1 MTTRRRKGEETTP
14 ASDTLASSSSKKSGG
29 KSEETNKSATKP
41 STSLL
46 QVRCR
51 GEVAAVEESPATF
64 ADFDAWVRGRFGV
77 GAGDAVKYSNTK
89 TGHELIP
96 NINIF
101 TGNDVSIDVT
111 VLPRPSSSSSSSS
124 AAAAAKREAD
134 EDVFL
139 LLNGALLLT
148 VPSFLVLLT
157 AACCMPGFGKSIDA
171 LLLSAGLPV
180 SRSMRA
186 VAVDLF
192 VPFLCWAGPYLFVRR
207 ALNPE
212 NRGVIFQKYAADAFF
227 GGLAASA
234 SVYLRPIFNHALQA

>member
-14 ASDTLASSSSKKSGG
+14 AADTLASSSSKKSGG

-64 ADFDAWVRGRFGV
+64 ADFDAWVRRRFGV

-111 VLPRPSSSSSSSS
+111 VLPRPSPSSSS
-124 AAAAAKREAD
+124 AAAKKEAD

-139 LLNGALLLT
+139 LLNGALILT

-186 VAVDLF
+186 AVVDLF